1 MSVRKCTMMSVYST
15 VYRTLCTIHEYP
27 RCHRGRSSRHRTSHS
42 QLAGHKTI
50 SVYLRWT
57 LHTGKHAGHNGG
69 KIFFREHVGNIDIQ
83 LLSFVTTA
91 L

>member
-15 VYRTLCTIHEYP
+15 LSLYRTQCTIQEYP
-27 RCHRGRSSRHRTSHS
+27 RCHRGRSSRHHASHS

-57 LHTGKHAGHNGG
+57 LHSGKEGEHNGI
-69 KIFFREHVGNIDIQ
+69 KIFFREHV
-83 LLSFVTTA
+83 TA
-91 L
+91 VH